1 MTASHYTLILN
12 SWLCNFKPEVVPVI
26 IIITNYM
33 AANQTH
39 FTRYIAPHSTD
50 QQGYMLNVK
59 IELSTY
65 EYYLRICILWEYYK
79 RITAE

>member
-33 AANQTH
+33 AANQKH

-50 QQGYMLNVK
+50 QLNAKQNVK
-59 IELSTY
+59 IELTTY
-65 EYYLRICILWEYYK
+65 EYYLRMYIMRVL
-79 RITAE
+79 